1 MHRLMS
7 QSTLDNTAF
16 AALYQKYWQTVLNYV
31 RQRVSSQED
40 AEDILLEVF
49 LAALENEESFLN
61 FSEQKQLAWLRRV
74 ALNKCIDQHRR
85 VKRRPAVP
93 LEQTQETLYESE
105 ERSPEQEALRQEERT
120 LLQTRL
126 SVLPELQREVLHLR
140 FSYNLPCAEIARLL
154 HKNEG
159 AIRALLSRSLNR
171 LRIIYE
177 TKREEDYHG

>member
-1 MHRLMS
+1 MQRLMS

-16 AALYQKYWQTVLNYV
+16 AALYQKYWLTVLNYI
-31 RQRVSSQED
+31 RQRISSQED

-49 LAALENEESFLN
+49 LAALEDEEPFLN
-61 FSEQKQLAWLRRV
+61 LGEKQQLAWLRRV
-74 ALNKCIDQHRR
+74 ALNKCIDQYRR

-93 LEQTQETLYESE
+93 LELTQETLYESE
-105 ERSPEQEALRQEERT
+105 ECSPEQEALRQEERM
-120 LLQTRL
+120 LLQKRL

-140 FSYNLPCAEIARLL
+140 FAYNLPCAEIARHL

-171 LRIIYE
+171 LRTIYE
-177 TKREEDYHG
+177 TRREEDYHG

>member
-7 QSTLDNTAF
+7 QSALDNTAF

-49 LAALENEESFLN
+49 LAALENEEPFLN

-93 LEQTQETLYESE
+93 LELTQETLYESE

-140 FSYNLPCAEIARLL
+140 FSYNLPCAEIARHL